1 MSTERSPFEAG
12 FFIEQPERDPRR
24 SAARGARPRLPQ
36 RFYEKAEAAAEGG
49 GFGVLL
55 DGKPVRTPGRR
66 ALVVPG
72 RALAE
77 AIAAEWAG
85 QGEKIDPATMPLT
98 RLANSAIDGVAA
110 QMAEVEADA
119 VKYAGSDLICYRA
132 GEPEAL
138 ARAQGSAWDG
148 LVAFAR
154 KKLGARLILAEGV
167 VFAAQ
172 PEAALAAM
180 ARAVRAHV
188 YGNVGGDQGAPFR
201 LAALHSM
208 TTLTGSLVVALA
220 VALRAMDI
228 DAAWA
233 AAHLD
238 EDFQMAAWGADD
250 EAMARREQRFVDIRA
265 AAFLSRI
272 VTQPA

>member
-12 FFIEQPERDPRR
+12 FFVERTERDPRR
-24 SAARGARPRLPQ
+24 SAARGARPQLPK
-36 RFYEKAEAAAEGG
+36 RFYERAEAVADGD
-49 GFGVLL
+49 GFRVVL
-55 DGKPVRTPGRR
+55 DGKPVRTPGGR
-66 ALVVPG
+66 ALVLPVKS
-72 RALAE
+72 LAE
-77 AIAAEWAG
+77 RIAAEWAG
-85 QGEKIDPATMPLT
+85 QGASVDPATMPLT
-98 RLANSAIDGVAA
+98 RLANSAIDGVAR
-110 QMAEVEADA
+110 QMLEVEADA

-132 GEPEAL
+132 GAPEAL
-138 ARAQGSAWDG
+138 ARAQGAAWDG

-154 KKLGARLILAEGV
+154 EKLGARLVLAEGV
-167 VFAAQ
+167 MFAAQ

-188 YGNVGGDQGAPFR
+188 RGNVGGDQGAPFR

-233 AAHLD
+233 AAHVD
-238 EDFQMAAWGADD
+238 EDFQMAAWGADP
-250 EAMARREQRFVDIRA
+250 EALARREQRFIDIRA
-265 AAFLSRI
+265 AAFLSHS
-272 VTQPA
+272 VTETA

>member
-12 FFIEQPERDPRR
+12 FFVEQAERNPQRA
-24 SAARGARPRLPQ
+24 AARGARPQLPK
-36 RFYEKAEAAAEGG
+36 RFYEKAEAAGEGG
-49 GFGVLL
+49 GFCVVL
-55 DGKPVRTPGRR
+55 DGKPVKTPARR

-85 QGEKIDPATMPLT
+85 QGASIDPATMPLT
-98 RLANSAIDGVAA
+98 RLANAAIDSVAG
-110 QMAEVEADA
+110 QMLEVEADA

-132 GEPEAL
+132 GAPEDL
-138 ARAQGSAWDG
+138 ARAQGAAWDG
-148 LVAFAR
+148 LVVFAR
-154 KKLGARLILAEGV
+154 EKLGARLVLAEGV

-188 YGNVGGDQGAPFR
+188 GEAAGAPFR
-201 LAALHSM
+201 LAALHGM

-220 VALRAMDI
+220 VALREMEVE
-228 DAAWA
+228 AAWA
-233 AAHLD
+233 AAHVD
-238 EDFQMAAWGADD
+238 EDFQMAAWGADA
-250 EAMARREQRFVDIRA
+250 EALARRETRFVDIRA
-265 AAFLSRI
+265 AAFLSHS
-272 VTQPA
+272 VTETA